1 MTGKY
6 QLKIKSLN
14 KESLNLYKKFLE
26 KIFAKMN
33 VKYYLFNLPTN
44 IKRITLLKS
53 PHVNKSAREQFE
65 IKRYSCS
72 FTFNCSN
79 KINIE
84 KIFLLNKPA
93 VLTFRLK
100 SI

>member
-1 MTGKY
+1 MTRKY

-14 KESLNLYKKFLE
+14 KESLNLYKKFLQQT
-26 KIFAKMN
+26 FTKMN
-33 VKYYLFNLPTN
+33 LKYNLFNLPIN

-53 PHVNKSAREQFE
+53 PHVNKPAREQFE
-65 IKRYSCS
+65 IKRYSCN
-72 FTFNCSN
+72 FTFGCSN

-84 KIFLLNKPA
+84 KIVLLNKPS
-93 VLTFRLK
+93 VLTFSLK